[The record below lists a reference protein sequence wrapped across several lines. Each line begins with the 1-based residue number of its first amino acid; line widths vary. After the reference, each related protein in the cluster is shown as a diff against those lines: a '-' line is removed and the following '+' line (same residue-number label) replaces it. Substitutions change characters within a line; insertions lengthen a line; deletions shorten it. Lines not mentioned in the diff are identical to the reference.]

1 MIKKS
6 LSEINVNPFE
16 LFKKGNILL
25 TAGDLN
31 NRNSMT
37 IGWGTIGYLFRKNVV
52 IIYVKESRYTKH
64 LMDESEYFSISF
76 LSDKY
81 KKELAIMGTK
91 SGKDIDKYKE
101 TNLHL
106 VYDIDKKVSYIK
118 ESYLVFKLKKIS
130 DLKFDYDHIY
140 DQDIVK
146 NYYSGS
152 EENNFHTMYIGEI
165 VSCLVSENEN

>member
-1 MIKKS
+1 MIRKE
-6 LSEINVNPFE
+6 LTEINVNPFE

-52 IIYVKESRYTKH
+52 IVYVKESRYTKH

-81 KKELAIMGTK
+81 KKELAIMGSK

-130 DLKFDYDHIY
+130 NLKFDYDHIY
-140 DQDIVK
+140 DCDIVK